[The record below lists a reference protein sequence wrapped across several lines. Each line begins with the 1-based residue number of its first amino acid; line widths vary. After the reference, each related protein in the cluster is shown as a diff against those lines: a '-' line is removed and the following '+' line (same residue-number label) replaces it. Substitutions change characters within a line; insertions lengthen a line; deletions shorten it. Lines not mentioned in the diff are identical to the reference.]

1 MAPLVQTFV
10 EGGGGT
16 YCGENSLALP
26 GIEYRTHVS
35 ASESGAE
42 ASLAGEEASSRA
54 ATSPPHPIAN
64 GATESAKTAT
74 TVRVLKVH
82 ECDARDVARPP
93 SQLGVKHPAGML
105 PWQTSVVPEHG
116 WALLQEKLPESVPGA
131 GATPGTMVR
140 FSDV

>member
-1 MAPLVQTFV
+1 METTALARHVRDELKRSGFRFPVTAPAAVCT
-10 EGGGGT
+10 GG
-16 YCGENSLALP
+16 SM
-26 GIEYRTHVS
+26 
-35 ASESGAE
+35 
-42 ASLAGEEASSRA
+42 
-54 ATSPPHPIAN
+54 
-64 GATESAKTAT
+64 T